1 MLVRL
6 IWVRT
11 RTVIKIPYFLCT
23 PNPKPPLH
31 GLGHGAVLIYTE
43 QKVAWIV
50 QSNGSTKKFG
60 ATGRAWTL
68 NCITL
73 WTKDSGMRDL
83 RTVRWSFICLRRF
96 LSTAMWVILWASAT
110 SLFLQTLGLL
120 RRFFGPCA
128 PRLAFRAFGF
138 SPPRQR
144 IFILEGLQPPPP
156 PPQPLPPTGSSECL
170 VTKRWAAAAA
180 VGAAELVVPE
190 DSRLLK
196 GVAEMVSWMMKFR
209 SSLEDR
215 VSSAILSCFWAYF
228 PSFFLSFSWL
238 APSRLP
244 LSSQFLWIDSAHTN
258 KASVHMTGG
267 LQTHIY
273 AVTATC
279 GDVWKVTRIPDMY
292 MLCYTVKGLKFKYWL
307 IESIDFSF
315 IFSFFYLDRIVGY
328 FEYGYGDN
336 EGEQKW
342 KWRTMKGGGEGRTWE
357 RVVGLSFPFL
367 WCKEWDKIGKMEN
380 RCTKIKKR
388 LETKEIYF

>member
-1 MLVRL
+1 MPVRL

-215 VSSAILSCFWAYF
+215 VSSAISCLVSELIFLL
-228 PSFFLSFSWL
+228 SFFLSL
-238 APSRLP
+238 DLP
-244 LSSQFLWIDSAHTN
+244 LLVSLSLHNFYESILHTLT
-258 KASVHMTGG
+258 K
-267 LQTHIY
+267 LQSIWQEDFRHIY
-273 AVTATC
+273 
-279 GDVWKVTRIPDMY
+279 M
-292 MLCYTVKGLKFKYWL
+292 
-307 IESIDFSF
+307 
-315 IFSFFYLDRIVGY
+315 
-328 FEYGYGDN
+328 
-336 EGEQKW
+336 Q
-342 KWRTMKGGGEGRTWE
+342 
-357 RVVGLSFPFL
+357 
-367 WCKEWDKIGKMEN
+367 
-380 RCTKIKKR
+380 
-388 LETKEIYF
+388 